1 MDGHQT
7 GAQMVLKMYAGVE
20 ITMQTKHEAR
30 YGAMMHL
37 LGRSAQDPFGNNA
50 FVKKIKRGTVNWDF

>member
-1 MDGHQT
+1 M
-7 GAQMVLKMYAGVE
+7 ALKMYAGVE